1 MIVLGCSWAPWDWG
15 DCISQYLGDALEWA
29 IGSLFKL
36 IFDAIKFVV
45 IEAVEFVMKAVGT
58 LWIDIDTPALGNNS
72 AIAFVQERTLWILI
86 FAATIAMIVG
96 GVRMALAQRGEAVRD
111 IIKSLITMVVVS
123 AGAVAFA
130 GALIQIADSFSEWI
144 VDAAIRGGPP
154 PQPIPGQPTPAQST
168 FATRIGEILVNPL
181 KTEGVG
187 LMLVIVMGILM
198 IITSLIQ
205 LALMVVRYGMLILL
219 VGVLPLTAAATNT
232 EAGMMWFKRAV
243 AWLAG
248 FILYKPIA
256 AIIYAAAITLI
267 GTPEGA
273 TDETLAVITGVAM
286 MMLAVVALPAILRFV
301 SPKTGS

>member
-1 MIVLGCSWAPWDWG
+1 MISLGCSWAPWDWG
-15 DCISQYLGDALEWA
+15 DCISEKLGDALEWA
-29 IGSLFKL
+29 IGSLFNL
-36 IFDAIKFVV
+36 IFDAIKAVV
-45 IEAVEFVMKAVGT
+45 IKAVEMVMKAVGT
-58 LWIDIDTPALGNNS
+58 LWIDIDTPAFGNNS
-72 AIAFVQERTLWILI
+72 AIAFVHDRTLFILI

-111 IIKSLITMVVVS
+111 IIRSLITMVVVS
-123 AGAVAFA
+123 AGGVAFA
-130 GALIQIADSFSEWI
+130 AALIEIADRFSEWI
-144 VDAAIRGGPP
+144 VDEAIGG
-154 PQPIPGQPTPAQST
+154 SD
-168 FATRIGEILVNPL
+168 FSTRIGEILVNPL

>member
-15 DCISQYLGDALEWA
+15 DCISQFLGDALEWA
-29 IGSLFKL
+29 IGSLFNL
-36 IFDAIKFVV
+36 IFEAIKFVV
-45 IEAVEFVMKAVGT
+45 IKAVEMVMKAVGT
-58 LWIDIDTPALGNNS
+58 LWIDIDTPQFGNNS
-72 AIAFVQERTLWILI
+72 AIAFVQDRTLWILI
-86 FAATIAMIVG
+86 LAATIAMIVG

-111 IIKSLITMVVVS
+111 IIKSLLTMVVVS
-123 AGAVAFA
+123 TGCVAFSA
-130 GALIQIADSFSEWI
+130 ALIEIADQFSEWI
-144 VDAAIRGGPP
+144 VDEAIGG
-154 PQPIPGQPTPAQST
+154 SD
-168 FATRIGEILVNPL
+168 FSTRIGEILVNPL

-198 IITSLIQ
+198 IVTSLIQ

-232 EAGMMWFKRAV
+232 EAGMMWFKRAI

>member
-1 MIVLGCSWAPWDWG
+1 MIPLGCSWAPWDWG
-15 DCISQYLGDALEWA
+15 DCIAEKLGDALEWA
-29 IGSLFKL
+29 IGSLFEL
-36 IFDAIKFVV
+36 IFDAIKFVIV
-45 IEAVEFVMKAVGT
+45 KAVELVMDSLGT
-58 LWIDIDTPALGNNS
+58 LWIDVKTPELGENS
-72 AIAFVQERTLWILI
+72 AIAFLQERTLWILVLVG
-86 FAATIAMIVG
+86 TVAMIVG
-96 GVRMALAQRGEAVRD
+96 GVRMAISQRGEAVRD

-123 AGAVAFA
+123 AGGVAFA
-130 GALIQIADSFSEWI
+130 AALIEIADRFSEWI
-144 VDAAIRGGPP
+144 VDEAIGG
-154 PQPIPGQPTPAQST
+154 SD
-168 FATRIGEILVNPL
+168 FSTRIGEILVNPL

-198 IITSLIQ
+198 IVTSLIQ

>member
-1 MIVLGCSWAPWDWG
+1 MISLGCSWAPWDWG
-15 DCISQYLGDALEWA
+15 DCISEKLGDALEWA
-29 IGSLFKL
+29 IGSLFNL
-36 IFDAIKFVV
+36 IFDAIKAVV
-45 IEAVEFVMKAVGT
+45 IKAVEMVMKAVGT
-58 LWIDIDTPALGNNS
+58 LWIDIDTPEFGGNS

-86 FAATIAMIVG
+86 LAATVAMIVG
-96 GVRMALAQRGEAVRD
+96 GVRMAISQRGEAVRD
-111 IIKSLITMVVVS
+111 IIRSLITMVVVS

-130 GALIQIADSFSEWI
+130 SALIQIADSFSEWI
-144 VDAAIRGGPP
+144 VDEAIGG
-154 PQPIPGQPTPAQST
+154 SD
-168 FATRIGEILVNPL
+168 FSTRIGEILVNPL

-219 VGVLPLTAAATNT
+219 VAVLPLTAAATNT

>member
-1 MIVLGCSWAPWDWG
+1 MIPLGCSWAPWDWG

-45 IEAVEFVMKAVGT
+45 IKAVEAVMKAVGT
-58 LWIDIDTPALGNNS
+58 LWIDIDTPDLGGNS
-72 AIAFVQERTLWILI
+72 AVAFLQERTLFILI
-86 FAATIAMIVG
+86 FVATIAMIIG
-96 GVRMALAQRGEAVRD
+96 GVRMAIAQRGEAVRD
-111 IIKSLITMVVVS
+111 IIKSLLTMVVVS
-123 AGAVAFA
+123 TGGVAFA
-130 GALIQIADSFSEWI
+130 TALIQIADAFSEWI
-144 VDAAIRGGPP
+144 VDEAI
-154 PQPIPGQPTPAQST
+154 GQSN
-168 FATRIGEILVNPL
+168 FSTRIGEILVNPL

-198 IITSLIQ
+198 VITSLVQ
-205 LALMVVRYGMLILL
+205 LALMVIRYGMLILL

-267 GTPEGA
+267 GTPQGA
-273 TDETLAVITGVAM
+273 PDKTLAVITGVAM

-301 SPKTGS
+301 SPKTGG